1 VKNLVPGTYRVYVDG
16 EFRKVSIVKSRV
28 EDIVLDLVVDG
39 EEVMLRA

>member
-1 VKNLVPGTYRVYVDG
+1 VDG